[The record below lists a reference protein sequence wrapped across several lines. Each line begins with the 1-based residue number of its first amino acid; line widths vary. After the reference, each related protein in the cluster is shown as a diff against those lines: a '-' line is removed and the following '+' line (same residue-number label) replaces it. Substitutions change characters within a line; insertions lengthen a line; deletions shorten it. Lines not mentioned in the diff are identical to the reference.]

1 MATDFYS
8 RQDTARTSTTW
19 LVVMFLLAV
28 VGMVGSIFAISY
40 VGIEIYNAQA
50 KDSGHIV
57 NRTIDSDLSSDL
69 AYLPAVISLLLIIFG
84 TLYKVSVLRRGGG
97 TTVAEGL
104 GGKRLFPDTQDPT
117 QRQLLNIVEEMAIA
131 SGIPVPPVFF
141 LENEDSINAFAAGY
155 SPSDA
160 VLGVTRGCAEKLTR
174 DELQGVI
181 AHEFSH
187 VLNGD
192 MRISIRLIGILHGI
206 LLIGLLGQIIFRA
219 CAYGGSRRNSKSES
233 NGINGIVVACIVAGL
248 ALIVIGFIG
257 TIFGN
262 LIKAAISRQREFLA
276 DASAVQ
282 FTRNPQGIAGALK
295 RIGAV
300 VRGSHL
306 QAPGAAEAS
315 HMYFSKGLKGGLFN
329 LSSTHPP
336 LETRIRAIDPQWDG
350 TFPETDTVVLQSW
363 DERMDRNTG
372 ASGFS
377 ADGAQGFAGDTSTTS
392 PPSAIEVVDQVEVPT
407 EVHQAYAASLMSE
420 IPKHVLSA
428 AREPYGA
435 RAVTYCLLLDRED
448 EIVRQHQ
455 LQILT
460 DKAEADVARLTQKLI
475 PYVDQLDVRTR
486 LPLIDVAL
494 PALRSMS
501 PSQYQTFNDCFEKL
515 AQADNQLNL
524 FEWMLSEVLLT
535 HLRPQFETIRPPR
548 IRYYK
553 LKPMTD
559 PCSILLSTVAH
570 VGQSAAKA
578 ADAFAVA
585 AKTLPELKQLRFQS
599 RDESGLTPL
608 RQALTTLATVHP
620 KQLTRLMDACEAAIC
635 FDGHIKPQEVELLRG
650 ISDLLHCPIPPL
662 LPGEDIS
669 ERP

>member
-40 VGIEIYNAQA
+40 VGVEIYNAQA

-57 NRTIDSDLSSDL
+57 NRAIASDLSSDL

-206 LLIGLLGQIIFRA
+206 LLIGLLGQIIFRV

-233 NGINGIVVACIVAGL
+233 NGIVFACIVAGL

-295 RIGAV
+295 QIGAV

-329 LSSTHPP
+329 LWSTHPP

-350 TFPETDTVVLQSW
+350 TFSETDTV
-363 DERMDRNTG
+363 

-392 PPSAIEVVDQVEVPT
+392 PPAAIEVVDQVEVPT
-407 EVHQAYAASLMSE
+407 AVHQAYAASLMSE

-460 DKAEADVARLTQKLI
+460 DQAEADVARLTHKLI

-608 RQALTTLATVHP
+608 RQALKTLATVHP

-669 ERP
+669 ERL

>member
-8 RQDTARTSTTW
+8 RQDTAQTSTTW

-40 VGIEIYNAQA
+40 VGVEIYNTQTE
-50 KDSGHIV
+50 KSGHII
-57 NRTIDSDLSSDL
+57 NRVIASDL
-69 AYLPAVISLLLIIFG
+69 AYIPAVISLLLIILG

-97 TTVAEGL
+97 TNVAEGL
-104 GGKRLFPDTQDPT
+104 GGKRIFPDTQDPT

-192 MRISIRLIGILHGI
+192 MRISIRLIGVLHGI
-206 LLIGLLGQIIFRA
+206 LLIGLLGQIIFRI
-219 CAYGGSRRNSKSES
+219 CAYGGSRRNSKSGS
-233 NGINGIVVACIVAGL
+233 NTIVFACIVAGL

-315 HMYFSKGLKGGLFN
+315 HMYFSKGLQGGLSN
-329 LSSTHPP
+329 LWSTHPP

-350 TFPETDTVVLQSW
+350 TFPESDTV
-363 DERMDRNTG
+363 

-392 PPSAIEVVDQVEVPT
+392 PPTAIEVVHDVVDQLESPT
-407 EVHQAYAASLMSE
+407 AVHQAYAASLMSG
-420 IPKHVLSA
+420 IPQHVLSA

-460 DKAEADVARLTQKLI
+460 DTAEADVARLTHKLI

-494 PALRSMS
+494 PALRAMS
-501 PSQYQTFNDCFEKL
+501 PSQYQSFNDCFEKL

-553 LKPMTD
+553 LEPMTD

-570 VGQSAAKA
+570 IGQSAAKA

-599 RDESGLTPL
+599 RGESGLTPL
-608 RQALTTLATVHP
+608 RQALKTLATVHP
-620 KQLTRLMDACEAAIC
+620 KQLNRLMDACEVAIC
-635 FDGHIKPQEVELLRG
+635 FDGRIKLQEVELLRG

-662 LPGEDIS
+662 LPGQEVP
-669 ERP
+669 ERS

>member
-8 RQDTARTSTTW
+8 RQDTAQTSTTW

-40 VGIEIYNAQA
+40 VGVEIYNTQTE
-50 KDSGHIV
+50 KSGHII
-57 NRTIDSDLSSDL
+57 NRVIASDL
-69 AYLPAVISLLLIIFG
+69 AYIPAVISLLLIILG

-97 TTVAEGL
+97 TNVAEGL
-104 GGKRLFPDTQDPT
+104 GGKRIFPDTQDPT

-192 MRISIRLIGILHGI
+192 MRISIRLIGVLHGI
-206 LLIGLLGQIIFRA
+206 LLIGLLGQIIFRI

-233 NGINGIVVACIVAGL
+233 NGINGIVFACIVAGL

-315 HMYFSKGLKGGLFN
+315 HMYFSKGLQGGLSN
-329 LSSTHPP
+329 LWSTHPP

-350 TFPETDTVVLQSW
+350 TFPESDTV
-363 DERMDRNTG
+363 

-392 PPSAIEVVDQVEVPT
+392 PPTAIEVVHDVVDQLESPT
-407 EVHQAYAASLMSE
+407 AVHQAYAASLMSG
-420 IPKHVLSA
+420 IPQHVLSA

-460 DKAEADVARLTQKLI
+460 DTAEADVARLTHKLI

-494 PALRSMS
+494 PALRAMS
-501 PSQYQTFNDCFEKL
+501 PSQYQSFNDCFEKL

-553 LKPMTD
+553 LEPMTD

-570 VGQSAAKA
+570 IGQSAAKA

-599 RDESGLTPL
+599 RGESGLTPL
-608 RQALTTLATVHP
+608 RQALKTLATVHP
-620 KQLTRLMDACEAAIC
+620 KQLNRLMDACKVAIC
-635 FDGHIKPQEVELLRG
+635 FDGRIKLQEVELLRG

-662 LPGEDIS
+662 LPGQEVP
-669 ERP
+669 ERS